1 MHNIRLSKLSDCLV
15 FFDFD
20 NTITPFDVLD
30 DIIERFSVNKDWVT
44 YEQAWKKGEI
54 GSRVC
59 LQKQMR
65 SVRITRRELL
75 SYLSGIRIDPHF
87 RELFDMLIRE
97 GIKPVILSDNFSF
110 IVNFILANNGIKGAK
125 VYANALKFSQNRLM
139 PSFPYT
145 NKHCLRCAHCK
156 KKNLLKKEVQDK
168 IIMYIGDGMSDV
180 CPAQYAH
187 IVFAKGSLLEYFRR
201 QKRLCVAFRNPEDI
215 YTYFRG
221 LER

>member
-30 DIIERFSVNKDWVT
+30 DIIEKFAVNKDWVA

-54 GSRVC
+54 GSRAC

-65 SVRITRRELL
+65 SVKVTRKALL
-75 SYLSGIRIDPHF
+75 RYLSNIKIDPHF
-87 RELFDMLIRE
+87 RELFDMFGRE
-97 GIKPVILSDNFSF
+97 GIKPVILSDNFTP
-110 IVNFILANNGIKGAK
+110 IVNFILANNGIRGTR
-125 VYANALKFSQNRLM
+125 VYANALKFSKGRLI
-139 PSFPYT
+139 PAFPYM
-145 NKHCLRCAHCK
+145 NRHCLRCAHCK
-156 KKNLLKKEVQDK
+156 KKNLLKKEVRDK

-187 IVFAKGSLLEYFRR
+187 IVFAKGNLLEYFRKK
-201 QKRLCVAFRNPEDI
+201 KRLCVAFRKLEDI

-221 LER
+221 LEK